1 MQHVVSQLITK
12 KEELSGE
19 LNFYKTKISQLEE
32 ILSGIDISIKVFDP
46 DFKLCSVKAK
56 RFTGNTHYFKRG
68 ESHVLVLDTLRKSQK
83 PMKTHEIAIELMKK
97 KELDYQDLTLV
108 EKVDLH
114 SMSITKTVY
123 GDFHLVEEH
132 FILHKNLWRCLS
144 I

>member
-32 ILSGIDISIKVFDP
+32 VLNGIDISIKVFDP
-46 DFKLCSVKAK
+46 DFKLCSIKAK

-68 ESHVLVLDTLRKSQK
+68 ESHVLVLDILRKSQK
-83 PMKTHEIAIELMKK
+83 PMKTHEIVIELMKR

-108 EKVDLH
+108 EKVK
-114 SMSITKTVY
+114 KT
-123 GDFHLVEEH
+123 LLTTLKKQE
-132 FILHKNLWRCLS
+132 KNNLIKVVDSSNGFTWA

>member
-32 ILSGIDISIKVFDP
+32 VLNGIDISIKVFDP

-68 ESHVLVLDTLRKSQK
+68 ESYVLVLDTLRKSQK
-83 PMKTHEIAIELMKK
+83 PMKTHEIVIELMKK

-108 EKVDLH
+108 EKVK
-114 SMSITKTVY
+114 KT
-123 GDFHLVEEH
+123 LLTTLKKQE
-132 FILHKNLWRCLS
+132 KNNLIKVVDSSNGFTWA

>member
-32 ILSGIDISIKVFDP
+32 VLNGIDISIKVFDP

-83 PMKTHEIAIELMKK
+83 PMKTHEIVIELMKK

-108 EKVDLH
+108 EKVK
-114 SMSITKTVY
+114 KT
-123 GDFHLVEEH
+123 LLTTLKKQE
-132 FILHKNLWRCLS
+132 KNNLIKVVDSSNGFTWA

>member
-32 ILSGIDISIKVFDP
+32 VLNGIDISIKVFDP
-46 DFKLCSVKAK
+46 DFKLCIVKAK

-83 PMKTHEIAIELMKK
+83 PMKTHEIVIELMKK

-108 EKVDLH
+108 EKVK
-114 SMSITKTVY
+114 KT
-123 GDFHLVEEH
+123 LLTTLKKQE
-132 FILHKNLWRCLS
+132 KK
-144 I
+144 